1 MFAIFTKII
10 MIVLGTAVL
19 LAFIGVLILLYHAQ
33 SQDMWRDITRD
44 EYEDRYDKEI
54 EARWHSQR
62 VRIHQQLRIVDEMN
76 GKGEDYYDEYH
87 YYRRSV

>member
-1 MFAIFTKII
+1 MFIVII
-10 MIVLGTAVL
+10 RVIIGCIVLGCSFGIIL
-19 LAFIGVLILLYHAQ
+19 LLYHAQ
-33 SQDMWRDITRD
+33 SQDMWRDITHD
-44 EYEDRYDKEI
+44 EYEERYDKEI

-62 VRIHQQLRIVDEMN
+62 VKIHQQLRIVDEMH